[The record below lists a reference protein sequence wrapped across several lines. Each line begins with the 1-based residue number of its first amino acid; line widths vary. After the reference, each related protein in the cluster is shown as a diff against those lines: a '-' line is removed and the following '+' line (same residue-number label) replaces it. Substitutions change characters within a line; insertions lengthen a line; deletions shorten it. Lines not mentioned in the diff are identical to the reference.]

1 MNKTFALTT
10 IPCSSESSQKAFD
23 IASALRSFLDEETY
37 TSLFEELKSPD
48 TTLYCPATPSELGSG
63 DVASNFRFKHEKEEN
78 EKVIDRW
85 LQVFKVYSQNESK
98 NPVVITSV
106 GRTGRYITFKFKDS
120 GVVDVVN
127 NQTNEQLLTE
137 TETVKSFFEGFGITQ
152 EHMKVIRMAT
162 EGARFNSYFADVI
175 GTRNMVNWKF
185 HPEMFQDNY
194 LEPWKVTPESKY
206 YSGELILQPV
216 ESNGR
221 TWNPIEGH
229 SYMYFHKL
237 DPTSHSTPLTGSQ
250 VFKMIDERSMP
261 KVYSQMFEALNNQEN
276 GTKEMIR
283 KFFLDHHDF
292 TRFSDFW
299 ENDVDDA
306 FTILMIINCFKYCSL
321 SEEESLIKNKFEEIA
336 KPWFS
341 ELSI

>member
-1 MNKTFALTT
+1 MNKTLSLTT
-10 IPCSSESSQKAFD
+10 IPCSSGSSHKAFD
-23 IASALRSFLDEETY
+23 IASALRSLQDEELY
-37 TSLFEELKSPD
+37 TSFYEELKNAD

-85 LQVFKVYSQNESK
+85 LQVFKAYSSNESK

-106 GRTGRYITFKFKDS
+106 GRTGRYITFKFIDS

-127 NQTNEQLLTE
+127 NQTNEQLPRE
-137 TETVKSFFEGFGITQ
+137 TETVKGFFEGFGITL

-175 GTRNMVNWKF
+175 GTLNMVNWKF

-194 LEPWKVTPESKY
+194 LEPWKVGPGSKF
-206 YSGELILQPV
+206 YSGELMLQPV

-229 SYMYFHKL
+229 AYMYFNRL
-237 DPTSHSTPLTGSQ
+237 EPVGPVSSSQ
-250 VFKMIDERSMP
+250 VFKMINERSMP
-261 KVYSQMFEALNNQEN
+261 KVYCQMFEALNNQEN

-306 FTILMIINCFKYCSL
+306 FAILMIINCFKYCPL
-321 SEEESLIKNKFEEIA
+321 SEEESSIKNKFEEIA
-336 KPWFS
+336 RPWFT

>member
-10 IPCSSESSQKAFD
+10 IPCSPSSSNRAFD
-23 IASALRSFLDEETY
+23 IASALRSFIDEETY
-37 TSLFEELKSPD
+37 THIYGQIKLPQ

-85 LQVFKVYSQNESK
+85 LQVFKVYSKNESK
-98 NPVVITSV
+98 NPVVVTSV
-106 GRTGRYITFKFKDS
+106 SRTGRYITFKFRDS
-120 GVVDVVN
+120 GEVDVVN
-127 NQTNEQLLTE
+127 NQTNEQLSTE
-137 TETVKSFFEGFGITQ
+137 TEIMKGFFEGFGITT

-175 GTRNMVNWKF
+175 GTLNMVNWKF
-185 HPEMFQDNY
+185 HPEMFQEEHLGPY
-194 LEPWKVTPESKY
+194 KVGPGSKFY
-206 YSGELILQPV
+206 RAEVAGQLMLQPV
-216 ESNGR
+216 EIDGKVW
-221 TWNPIEGH
+221 TPIEGH
-229 SYMYFHKL
+229 SYMYFKKN
-237 DPTSHSTPLTGSQ
+237 PSFPGGSL
-250 VFKMIDERSMP
+250 VFKMIDEQSMP

-276 GTKEMIR
+276 GTKEMVR

-306 FTILMIINCFKYCSL
+306 FAILMIINCFKYCSL
-321 SEEESLIKNKFEEIA
+321 SDEESLIKNKFEEIA
-336 KPWFS
+336 KPWFD